1 VIDRA
6 VPSVGRRE
14 LEYMRDWCE
23 AYGEKPGVDSRH
35 EMKLGISNKDLYIV
49 CVNAFTVLCV
59 HMSHRP
65 TQPPMLSGQCTCGV
79 RCRAGPSVCSVWVQR
94 VRVSALGL

>member
-1 VIDRA
+1 MIDRA

-23 AYGEKPGVDSRH
+23 AYGEKPGVDSRY
-35 EMKLGISNKDLYIV
+35 EVRLGISNKDLYIV

-59 HMSHRP
+59 HESQAHSASYAVG
-65 TQPPMLSGQCTCGV
+65 TV
-79 RCRAGPSVCSVWVQR
+79 HVWRAV
-94 VRVSALGL
+94 